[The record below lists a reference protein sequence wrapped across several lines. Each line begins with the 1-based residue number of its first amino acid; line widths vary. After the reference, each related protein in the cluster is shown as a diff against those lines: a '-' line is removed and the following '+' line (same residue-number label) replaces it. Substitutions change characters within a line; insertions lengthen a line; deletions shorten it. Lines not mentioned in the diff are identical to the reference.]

1 MKLNKCENTSNNGG
15 GNGGEGGRTGRE
27 QDGDATKVN
36 TKKIHW
42 KNQRNVVDAWLVR
55 YPPLHNCLYSITRDE
70 IPRQRARNV
79 RTSIN
84 IRLVVPEL

>member
-15 GNGGEGGRTGRE
+15 GNGGM
-27 QDGDATKVN
+27 ATKVN

-42 KNQRNVVDAWLVR
+42 KNQRNVVDAGLVR
-55 YPPLHNCLYSITRDE
+55 YLPLHNCLYSITRDE

-79 RTSIN
+79 SA
-84 IRLVVPEL
+84 ELR